1 MERGTSA
8 ISAYKYAHDNLMAGM
23 ADTSSPPAGL
33 QHHGLA
39 SGGIGFASTCS
50 SIDTAGSA
58 TCAITTSSSSSAACA
73 SRALQEVQE
82 VQRELAALSTEE
94 IIQVEKDLR
103 GARCADLGSWKHKA
117 TAKKRRRAKSSK
129 KKGGPPPPADGD
141 DDAAD
146 AEAEARATDADILR
160 LDDELLRIDPALKGA
175 YLQATLLCPAEVRS
189 RDRKAAFLE
198 RENLHALRAA
208 LRLVSYWQLRFQTFG
223 PGRAFLPMT
232 IDGAIQDEV
241 ADMIEHCVIHVL
253 PHTDTSGRAIVFYQP
268 AKRSFDKFP
277 LDKEARALF
286 YLLDSLTTDPAIRRA
301 GFVGIADYSGGV
313 RRSQISAKQQQHMR
327 DLFDVLPIR
336 VRSCHLCHPSTVMYC
351 AFPVLK
357 FIVGRHTRLRMRL
370 HSGSRRF
377 VLDQLAACSLPRTCL
392 PEALGGI
399 LELDMAEFVANR
411 SIVEMSLALA
421 REAELHAAKT
431 DSPNG
436 NDDPRLKDGRG
447 VEDPAT
453 PLVGEAARKV
463 VIDKFNKQLLA
474 IAEAIESKEEKPEG
488 KKAPSNFE

>member
-1 MERGTSA
+1 
-8 ISAYKYAHDNLMAGM
+8 MAGM
-23 ADTSSPPAGL
+23 A
-33 QHHGLA
+33 
-39 SGGIGFASTCS
+39 GGIA
-50 SIDTAGSA
+50 TAGSA
-58 TCAITTSSSSSAACA
+58 TCASTASSAACA
-73 SRALQEVQE
+73 SLALQEVQE

-94 IIQVEKDLR
+94 TIQVEKDLR
-103 GARCADLGSWKHKA
+103 GARCADLGRWKHKA
-117 TAKKRRRAKSSK
+117 TAKKRRRAKSPK

-146 AEAEARATDADILR
+146 AEARATDADISR

-175 YLQATLLCPAEVRS
+175 YLQATLRCPAEVHS

-223 PGRAFLPMT
+223 PDRAFLPMT

-241 ADMIEHCVIHVL
+241 ADMIKHCVIHVL
-253 PHTDTSGRAIVFYQP
+253 PHTDTSGRAIVYFQP

-286 YLLDSLTTDPAIRRA
+286 YLLDSLTSDPAIRRA

-313 RRSQISAKQQQHMR
+313 RRSQISSKQQQHMR

-351 AFPVLK
+351 AYPALK

-370 HSGSRRF
+370 HSGSRQF

-431 DSPNG
+431 DSPNDG
-436 NDDPRLKDGRG
+436 EVNDDPRLKDGRG

-488 KKAPSNFE
+488 KKAPGNFE